1 MTLRI
6 HFINVGEG
14 DCTILELPDD
24 KVMIVDIRNGR
35 RKHDEANVEFENP
48 IRYLGK
54 LSRSDIF
61 RYVQSHP
68 DMDHMDGLSDLAR
81 SYTIT
86 NFWDTE
92 NTKPKPEEFGYGFR
106 EEDWDAYQTLRK
118 NAKFRLRDTN
128 PIGLA
133 HGGSFPYNVY
143 VLNPSKFL
151 LDEGNKIEDWNLLSY
166 IILIEYEGL
175 KLLLGGDASDA
186 AWESVYNWTQKNA
199 EAEKLLSGV
208 TIFKVSHHG
217 KNSSYCGAEILNLTN
232 PQKIVI
238 SKGSTDDGSSAY
250 GKYYNWSGGAK
261 NMLLT
266 SKGTIIADYYDEK
279 NRKYSID
286 YVSKR

>member
-1 MTLRI
+1 MTFRV
-6 HFINVGEG
+6 HFLNVGAG

-24 KVMIVDIRNGR
+24 KVMVVDIRNAR
-35 RKHDEANVEFENP
+35 RKHSEANADCENP

-54 LSRSDIF
+54 LPRSDVF
-61 RYVQSHP
+61 RYVQTHP
-68 DMDHMDGLSDLAR
+68 DMDHMDGMSDLVG
-81 SYTIT
+81 SYSIT

-118 NAKFRLRDTN
+118 NAKFRLRGTD

-133 HGGSFPYNVY
+133 QGGSFPYNIY
-143 VLNPSKFL
+143 VVNPSKYL
-151 LDEGNKIEDWNLLSY
+151 LDEGNESEDWNLLSY

-175 KLLLGGDASDA
+175 KILLGGDASDA
-186 AWESVYNWTQKNA
+186 AWESVYNWTTKNA

-208 TIFKVSHHG
+208 TIFKASHHG
-217 KNSSYCGAEILNLTN
+217 KNSSYCGTEILDLIT

-238 SKGSTDDGSSAY
+238 SKGSTDDESSAY

-261 NMLLT
+261 NMFLT
-266 SKGTIIADYYDEK
+266 SEGTIIADYHDVQ
-279 NRKYSID
+279 NHKYSID
-286 YVSKR
+286 YVSEG